1 VALDHPRHGRP
12 ETARGGGARAAQR
25 SLGSGHRH
33 RGQDGLRHNFS
44 VRYLAPY
51 REVLAEKA
59 RSRDLEEPW
68 SGVVRQESRFI
79 TGAKSSAG
87 RDRSCK

>member
-1 VALDHPRHGRP
+1 MDDGNCSR
-12 ETARGGGARAAQR
+12 GGARAAQR

-33 RGQDGLRHNFS
+33 RGQDVFAHNFS

-68 SGVVRQESRFI
+68 VLGVVRQESR
-79 TGAKSSAG
+79 SSPA
-87 RDRSCK
+87 RNPPRARPAHCK